1 MTVTT
6 YETALRGWIVRDV
19 PVMQAAKIALVVLS
33 VVLIGVIL
41 LQSGRSAGLSGV
53 ITGGSDQ
60 ATNRR
65 PKGMDSLLGKV
76 TVVIATLFFLVT
88 LAIAYLNAH
97 PNLKL

>member
-1 MTVTT
+1 
-6 YETALRGWIVRDV
+6 
-19 PVMQAAKIALVVLS
+19 MQVAKIALVVLS
-33 VVLIGVIL
+33 VLLITVIL

-60 ATNRR
+60 VTNRR
-65 PKGMDSLLGKV
+65 PKGMDSLLAKV
-76 TVVIATLFFLVT
+76 TVVVATLFFLVT